1 VVARV
6 HGLRAGEYSA
16 GNRCG
21 YGVCRYY
28 NGDFYEGT
36 WADGV
41 RNGVGM
47 QLCTD
52 GSNYVGQYKEAK
64 REGYGVYTFH
74 NGDCYL
80 GTYKQDLPNGLGVYL
95 FEKGQKY
102 MGEWENGKKHGL
114 CALGT

>member
-1 VVARV
+1 
-6 HGLRAGEYSA
+6 
-16 GNRCG
+16 
-21 YGVCRYY
+21 
-28 NGDFYEGT
+28 
-36 WADGV
+36 
-41 RNGVGM
+41 M
-47 QLCTD
+47 QQCTD

-102 MGEWENGKKHGL
+102 MGEWESGKKHGL
-114 CALGT
+114 YASCSSFFLSVSME